1 MRNSCFFIALVLMI
15 CGFGCRSHKEAH
27 GVSRR
32 DLLTETNIEARRLDS
47 VSLSENFYRNIIIDY
62 FPPSDSAHPID
73 VSAILEETGLPTAHG
88 AVRRVTVETGRNATV
103 VRTVADTVAVH
114 ESLSESESE
123 KVDVVEDRNKE
134 SLPIPAVIILI
145 GALLSLLVIYRM
157 GK

>member
-1 MRNSCFFIALVLMI
+1 MSRFNCFIVLILVI
-15 CGFGCRSHKEAH
+15 GCGCRSQKETH
-27 GVSRR
+27 GVSRS
-32 DLLTETNIEARRLDS
+32 DLQYAASLEARHLDS
-47 VSLSENFYRNIIIDY
+47 VFLSTSIGYRLNIDF
-62 FPPSDSAHPID
+62 FPPDDSAMTRADSGSHL
-73 VSAILEETGLPTAHG
+73 VHG
-88 AVRRVTVETGRNATV
+88 AVRRVMVETGRNATV

-134 SLPIPAVIILI
+134 SLPIPAVILLI